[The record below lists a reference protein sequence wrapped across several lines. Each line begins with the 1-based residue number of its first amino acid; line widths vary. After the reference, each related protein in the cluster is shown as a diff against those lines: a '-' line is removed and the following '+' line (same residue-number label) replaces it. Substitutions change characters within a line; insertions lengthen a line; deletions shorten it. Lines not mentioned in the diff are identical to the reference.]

1 MQGSCSCYESLSSE
15 SIMAFEM
22 LPKTQ
27 RDHSISSHAI
37 SDTAKL
43 MVHVVSTHVECGTFI

>member
-1 MQGSCSCYESLSSE
+1 
-15 SIMAFEM
+15 M